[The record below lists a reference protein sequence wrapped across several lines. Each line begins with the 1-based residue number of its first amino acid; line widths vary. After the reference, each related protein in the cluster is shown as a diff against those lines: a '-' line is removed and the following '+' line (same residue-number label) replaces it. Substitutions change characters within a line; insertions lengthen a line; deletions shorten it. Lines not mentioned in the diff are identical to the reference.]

1 MIVELEDLLQQ
12 ALDRGQDG
20 DWEGMAEELR
30 EALEELPADPTL
42 LCWLGVAEREL
53 GLPASAYDRFKEALA
68 GEPEDPWV
76 LATVG
81 TGLAQS
87 DDPDAEAA
95 LRSAALMAPELPLA
109 RWMYGAYL
117 SREGLYDDALK
128 ELEAASGLAPDDPVV
143 AYELG
148 VALAL
153 KGEMEKALEALM
165 RSVDLDVGEGWGQV
179 VLGLVEAELGSFEEA
194 ARDLSEGAR
203 MRPEDVEAQLL
214 ASLAAK
220 TAGWEDLAYEM
231 LERGR
236 QGAREGDL
244 ALLDAVERRVYEGE
258 ADSGALLHQEVL
270 PGALRER
277 LMTRP

>member
-1 MIVELEDLLQQ
+1 MELEDLLQQ
-12 ALDRGQDG
+12 ALNRGEEG
-20 DWEGMAEELR
+20 DWDGMARELR
-30 EALEELPADPTL
+30 EALEDQPHDPTL

-53 GLPASAYDRFKEALA
+53 GLPGAAYDRFKEALA

-76 LATVG
+76 LATLG
-81 TGLAQS
+81 TGLAQF
-87 DDPDAEAA
+87 DDADAEAA

-117 SREGLYDDALK
+117 AREGLFDDALK
-128 ELEAASGLAPDDPVV
+128 ELEAAAGLAPDDPVV

-148 VALAL
+148 AALAL
-153 KGEMEKALEALM
+153 QGELEKALAALM
-165 RSVDLDVGEGWGQV
+165 RSVDLDPGEGWGQV
-179 VLGLVEAELGSFEEA
+179 VMGLVEAELDRMEES

-203 MRPEDVEAQLL
+203 LRPEDVEAQLL
-214 ASLAAK
+214 AALAAK
-220 TAGWEDLAYEM
+220 AAGWEDLAYEM

-236 QGAREGDL
+236 QGAQEGDRV
-244 ALLDAVERRVYEGE
+244 LLDAVEQRVYEGE
-258 ADSGALLHQEVL
+258 ADTGSPLLREIL